1 MAPLP
6 PLEDLI
12 PLAEVAR
19 RMRMSRDAVHDWRMR
34 FDNPL
39 TCWRLGGRWFTTE
52 ESIEAFVRAGTDPEP
67 VGVTVSPS
75 PAPAPAPPTVP
86 FPAPRRGRRKTD
98 HDRARELLGLDR
110 G

>member
-39 TCWRLGGRWFTTE
+39 ACWKLGHRWYTTE
-52 ESIEAFVRAGTDPEP
+52 AAIEAFVRAGTDPEP

-75 PAPAPAPPTVP
+75 PAPAPPTVP

>member
-39 TCWRLGGRWFTTE
+39 ACWKLGHRWY
-52 ESIEAFVRAGTDPEP
+52 
-67 VGVTVSPS
+67 SPS
-75 PAPAPAPPTVP
+75 PAPAPPTVP